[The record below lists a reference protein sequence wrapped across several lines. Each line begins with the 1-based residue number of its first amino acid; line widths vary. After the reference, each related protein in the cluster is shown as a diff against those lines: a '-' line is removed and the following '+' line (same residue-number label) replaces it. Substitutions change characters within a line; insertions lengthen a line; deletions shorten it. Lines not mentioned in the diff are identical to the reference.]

1 MHHEEGI
8 QSVHPDPHPVPGV
21 MEVKETTTMPT
32 SQLKINHDGQR
43 QEGDD
48 INTHKLV
55 NSDKEA
61 FREALENNPKPIKT
75 IVNFTIDDTRLGQTG
90 LQDVIRTSDKHQ
102 DIFFTN
108 EDVKYEDNASSN
120 GEVGHQLID
129 LIKDDYDYIHNE
141 TGIQENRPSFES
153 VSPNKVVGHQLIDL
167 IKDDYNYIH
176 NETGIQEKNGDDT
189 NQGKKALTS
198 DSPFGN
204 LSGQLK
210 TKEVGHQVVDL
221 IKEDYEYVLTTT
233 PQSLPH
239 DDIPSFER
247 INNVANTPVSGRN
260 QIDHQLIDLIKED
273 YDYLNSTQ
281 NNEQLL
287 QSNGTSENVNTE
299 KIPHIQ
305 EDNNFPQN
313 DPLYPNYYEY
323 YGNHIPTYDDDYL
336 DLSNDIQ
343 SNISEGKENG
353 MVDLF
358 KTHGIVGSFIPSQ
371 PNAMVMNIQQP
382 PRNPI
387 KPIVPVSAVIGHNAL
402 QGTNAG
408 FPRPSFLVVSN
419 PSISSNRLTLE
430 NAFNN
435 NGFHNEEDAK
445 RATNFLQEEHTNLGN
460 QASIILGNNNKPA
473 ENQIKPG
480 RNVIGI
486 EHLMLSNNIPTTTAS
501 PKEIPVTSNTVV
513 LTSKPSNPPK
523 ATQNILNSSTTIMR
537 PNEIAALFSV
547 DDTQDAAHE
556 NELQNQQNLFDDM
569 HKNIPFKTHKPF
581 PPHLLS
587 EFMASQAAMKDAM
600 LMDGIASP
608 VPRRPKHL
616 MPNFITNKL
625 PSMQQ
630 IRMLQQQ
637 FGDQVAHFP
646 LWREDFKSM
655 PLLMPSRKPK
665 SLNGNFIHH
674 SPLSVVANDNLNSI
688 PALRPA
694 ALPELSNGNFVRQSP
709 IGKPIKFRRGVKP
722 KLKKG
727 LKKIVKFKVHSITG
741 QLIPVD
747 MSVHQPHGTHFF
759 TGGGQPIHHAPNS
772 IRQEKAINAFRV
784 PPSQLIPH
792 HELATLHSHKSGNIP
807 SHVHHKNL
815 RTPSSFAF
823 ISMLH
828 GKRNKRRNRKH
839 RV

>member
-8 QSVHPDPHPVPGV
+8 QSVHPDPHPLPDV
-21 MEVKETTTMPT
+21 MKVKETTTLPA
-32 SQLKINHDGQR
+32 SQLEIKH
-43 QEGDD
+43 QESDA
-48 INTHKLV
+48 IHTQELV
-55 NSDKEA
+55 NSDKET
-61 FREALENNPKPIKT
+61 FRAIENNTKPMKT
-75 IVNFTIDDTRLGQTG
+75 IVNFTIEDTRLGQTD

-108 EDVKYEDNASSN
+108 EDVKYEDNASPN

-129 LIKDDYDYIHNE
+129 LIKDDYKYIHNE
-141 TGIQENRPSFES
+141 TGIQENIPSFES
-153 VSPNKVVGHQLIDL
+153 VSPNAVVGHQLIDL

-176 NETGIQEKNGDDT
+176 NETGIQGNNGDDT
-189 NQGKKALTS
+189 NKNNKAITS

-204 LSGQLK
+204 LGGQLK

-239 DDIPSFER
+239 DHIPSFQR
-247 INNVANTPVSGRN
+247 VKNVANTPVSDRN
-260 QIDHQLIDLIKED
+260 NEIEHQLIDLIKED

-281 NNEQLL
+281 NNGQLL
-287 QSNGTSENVNTE
+287 QSNGSSENLNTE

-305 EDNNFPQN
+305 KDNNFPQN
-313 DPLYPNYYEY
+313 DPSYPNYYED

-343 SNISEGKENG
+343 SNTSEGKEND

-358 KTHGIVGSFIPSQ
+358 KTHGIVGTFIPSQ

-382 PRNPI
+382 PHNPI
-387 KPIVPVSAVIGHNAL
+387 KQFVPVSAVIGHNAL

-408 FPRPSFLVVSN
+408 FPRPSFVVVSN
-419 PSISSNRLTLE
+419 PSITSNRLTLE
-430 NAFNN
+430 HAFND
-435 NGFHNEEDAK
+435 NGFPNEEDAGT
-445 RATNFLQEEHTNLGN
+445 TNFLQEEHTNLGN
-460 QASIILGNNNKPA
+460 QASIILGNNNRPVG
-473 ENQIKPG
+473 NQIKPG
-480 RNVIGI
+480 RNIIDV

-513 LTSKPSNPPK
+513 ITSRPSKNPPK
-523 ATQNILNSSTTIMR
+523 ATESIINGSTTIMR

-547 DDTQDAAHE
+547 DNTQDTAHE
-556 NELQNQQNLFDDM
+556 NILQNQQNLFDDM

-587 EFMASQAAMKDAM
+587 EFMASQAAMKDTM

-637 FGDQVAHFP
+637 FGNQVAHFP

-665 SLNGNFIHH
+665 SLNDNLVHH
-674 SPLSVVANDNLNSI
+674 SPLGVVPNDNLNSI
-688 PALRPA
+688 PALKPVG
-694 ALPELSNGNFVRQSP
+694 LPELSNGNFVRQSP
-709 IGKPIKFRRGVKP
+709 IGKPIKFRKGVKP

-759 TGGGQPIHHAPNS
+759 TGGGQPIHHALNS
-772 IRQEKAINAFRV
+772 IRQEKATNAFGV

-807 SHVHHKNL
+807 SNVHHNKL

-823 ISMLH
+823 ITMLH
-828 GKRNKRRNRKH
+828 GKRNKRRNRKY

>member
-8 QSVHPDPHPVPGV
+8 QSVHPDPHPLPI
-21 MEVKETTTMPT
+21 KEITTISSPR
-32 SQLKINHDGQR
+32 LKTEHDDQY
-43 QEGDD
+43 QESKEDANEAG
-48 INTHKLV
+48 NGE
-55 NSDKEA
+55 KEA
-61 FREALENNPKPIKT
+61 FRAIENNPKPIKT
-75 IVNFTIDDTRLGQTG
+75 IVNFTIDDTRLGKTD
-90 LQDVIRTSDKHQ
+90 LQDVIRTSDKHK

-108 EDVKYEDNASSN
+108 EDVKYEDSASPN

-129 LIKDDYDYIHNE
+129 LIKDDYNYIHNE
-141 TGIQENRPSFES
+141 TGIQENIPSFER
-153 VSPNKVVGHQLIDL
+153 VSPNDVVGHQLIDL

-189 NQGKKALTS
+189 NQNNKAPTS
-198 DSPFGN
+198 VSPFGN
-204 LSGQLK
+204 LGGQLK
-210 TKEVGHQVVDL
+210 TKEVGHQIVDL

-239 DDIPSFER
+239 DDIPTFER
-247 INNVANTPVSGRN
+247 VNNVAKTHVSDGN
-260 QIDHQLIDLIKED
+260 QVDHQLIDLIKED
-273 YDYLNSTQ
+273 YDYLNSTL

-287 QSNGTSENVNTE
+287 QSNGAGKELNTE
-299 KIPHIQ
+299 NIPHIQ

-313 DPLYPNYYEY
+313 DPFYPNYYED

-336 DLSNDIQ
+336 DLNNDIQ
-343 SNISEGKENG
+343 SNISEGKENV

-358 KTHGIVGSFIPSQ
+358 KTHGIVGTFIPSQ
-371 PNAMVMNIQQP
+371 HNAMVMNIQQQP
-382 PRNPI
+382 HSPI
-387 KPIVPVSAVIGHNAL
+387 EPFVPVSAVIGHNAL
-402 QGTNAG
+402 QGTNTG
-408 FPRPSFLVVSN
+408 FTRPSFLVVSN
-419 PSISSNRLTLE
+419 PSITSNRLTLDHT
-430 NAFNN
+430 FKN
-435 NGFHNEEDAK
+435 NGVQNEKNAG
-445 RATNFLQEEHTNLGN
+445 ATNFLQEEHTNLGN
-460 QASIILGNNNKPA
+460 QASIILSNNNKPVG
-473 ENQIKPG
+473 NKIKP
-480 RNVIGI
+480 RQKFIGV
-486 EHLMLSNNIPTTTAS
+486 EHLMLSNNIPTTTPIS
-501 PKEIPVTSNTVV
+501 KEIPVTSNTVV
-513 LTSKPSNPPK
+513 LKGKPSNPPK
-523 ATQNILNSSTTIMR
+523 ATQSIINSSTTIMK

-547 DDTQDAAHE
+547 DDNQDASHE
-556 NELQNQQNLFDDM
+556 NDFRSQQHLFDDM

-587 EFMASQAAMKDAM
+587 EFMASQAAMKDTM

-630 IRMLQQQ
+630 IKILQQQ
-637 FGDQVAHFP
+637 FGDQIAHFP

-655 PLLMPSRKPK
+655 PLLIPSRKPK
-665 SLNGNFIHH
+665 SLNGNFVHH
-674 SPLSVVANDNLNSI
+674 SPVGLVANDDFNSM
-688 PALRPA
+688 PALRPV
-694 ALPELSNGNFVRQSP
+694 ALPELTNGNFVRQSP

-759 TGGGQPIHHAPNS
+759 TGGGQPIHHTPNS
-772 IRQEKAINAFRV
+772 IRQEKANNAFRV

-792 HELATLHSHKSGNIP
+792 HELATLHSHKSGNSP
-807 SHVHHKNL
+807 SNVHHKNV

-828 GKRNKRRNRKH
+828 GKRNKRRNRKY